1 MPAKVVVRFSNTS
14 SDDVRVVL
22 EPWATEVTL
31 EAGAMVDVV
40 SSGVDGVMEV
50 EYGDREVVFYG
61 WTGAILHLAS
71 KDTELGPG
79 TVVRK

>member
-1 MPAKVVVRFSNTS
+1 MPAKVIVRFSNTS

-40 SSGVDGVMEV
+40 SSGVDGIMEV
-50 EYGDREVVFYG
+50 EHGDREVVFYG
-61 WTGAILHLAS
+61 WTGSVLHLAS
-71 KDTELGPG
+71 KETELGPG
-79 TVVRK
+79 AVVRK